1 MQKKS
6 ESWCTWLVSGI
17 KSLICPRKKVYREG
31 EKKSYLGTFPEA
43 PFQSIANFLNM
54 KETMTASFA
63 NKKLHANTE
72 IRRTEFKNLSDCAL
86 LVLAWEKE
94 IMSLKFLSDYV
105 LDYKTGEKFDVSNY
119 DIRRRTLCDF
129 AEQFIK
135 SNDINQYNNFM
146 GEFAIHFGEG
156 DNDAYEEA
164 FDKRVDFIERLIVA
178 GSKQEI
184 AEFIRERVQ
193 ECAGNKYVYEIKWNY
208 KKQIKNYQNIS
219 GGSYKSICK
228 HLESDL
234 NPEKPEREN
243 YINAYEK
250 LKKEEGNCNIF

>member
-1 MQKKS
+1 MEKKS
-6 ESWCTWLVSGI
+6 ESWCTWFVSGI

-63 NKKLHANTE
+63 NKKLHANTK

-94 IMSLKFLSDYV
+94 IMSLKFLSDYDYV

-156 DNDAYEEA
+156 DNYVYKEA
-164 FDKRVDFIERLIVA
+164 LGNRVDFIERLIVA

-193 ECAGNKYVYEIKWNY
+193 ECAGNKCVDEIKWHY
-208 KKQIKNYQNIS
+208 KKQIKNYQNIT
-219 GGSYKSICK
+219 GGPYKSICN
-228 HLESDL
+228 HLESNL
-234 NPEKPEREN
+234 NPENPEQKD
-243 YINAYEK
+243 YINAY
-250 LKKEEGNCNIF
+250 KELNRWCNIF